1 MRKQFSK
8 IAIVAVFG
16 LALTFNFSCT
26 EKSESKSSSS
36 SEDALSSADVSDLP
50 SDGGNQTAANL
61 SWLGSFG
68 FSDDK
73 GQRIIIRGDNIEG
86 LDIAIGY
93 GGAIAEINFSG
104 IQEGTGENN
113 FRDTEYNFK
122 NLPGYIFS
130 KTKGELKSGQT
141 YFLTNQSLK
150 QSIIPLIPTNISE
163 HKYASVD
170 NATIK
175 TIEKQKNR
183 KIVASQLLAKT
194 AAGAKICLFTFERIG
209 DDMLASLVYVD
220 GNKTIYDDYPAEY
233 NETSVW
239 RVDDNGILGGFDV
252 LFLANAPSGKGLMLG
267 FTSGGPEGENA
278 YIVMEKDGI
287 FVHTQYHNYR
297 YLAPD

>member
-1 MRKQFSK
+1 MKKSISK
-8 IAIVAVFG
+8 IALMAILGFALAFIFG
-16 LALTFNFSCT
+16 CDD
-26 EKSESKSSSS
+26 EGDSKSSGS
-36 SEDALSSADVSDLP
+36 SEDALPLADTSDSLG
-50 SDGGNQTAANL
+50 DGGNKTSAN

-73 GQRIIIRGDNIEG
+73 GQRIIIRGDNVDG
-86 LDIAIGY
+86 LDFAIGY
-93 GGAIAEINFSG
+93 GEAIAEIKFSG
-104 IQEGTGENN
+104 IQEGTEENN

-130 KTKGELKSGQT
+130 KTNGELKSGQT

-150 QSIIPLIPTNISE
+150 QSIIPLIPTNIGE
-163 HKYASVD
+163 HKYAPVD

-194 AAGAKICLFTFERIG
+194 ESGAKICLVTFERMG

-220 GNKTIYDDYPAEY
+220 GEKTIFDDYSAEY

-239 RVDDNGILGGFDV
+239 RVDDKGILGGFDV
-252 LFLANAPSGKGLMLG
+252 LFLANAPTGKGLMLG
-267 FTSGGPEGENA
+267 FTSSGPEGENA

-297 YLAPD
+297 YWAPD